1 MGSNK
6 VIFYKNKV
14 ADNVY
19 KVADIV
25 YNVADNTHLDIARL
39 LHYSATCKQQQK
51 EFYDNAL
58 W

>member
-6 VIFYKNKV
+6 VADNVYKV

-25 YNVADNTHLDIARL
+25 YKVADNTHLDIARL
-39 LHYSATCKQQQK
+39 L
-51 EFYDNAL
+51 N
-58 W
+58 